1 MIQPE
6 PEDLPKDNPKLE
18 IAVLRVLRNIN
29 DDILP
34 TSDEYYVVTMKNGNP
49 LEVSIKQAL
58 DNNMKA
64 RDCKD
69 KELPQT
75 ADLKLQDDA

>member
-18 IAVLRVLRNIN
+18 IAVLR
-29 DDILP
+29 